1 MVLIGQPR
9 RANKK
14 EKSKGRYLVPAVEQA
29 SRILFCLAGT
39 GASHMSLIEIC
50 AQVGIHKSKAFSILE
65 TLQRFGLVQRNTDG
79 KRYALGPSLVSLS
92 RKVLDNLSPPRLAQ
106 PILEELAGKADST
119 AVLGLIIDKSVFI
132 AAKHEGQSDIG
143 VTMRIGHRFP
153 LTYGAH
159 GKAIAA
165 FLPKKERDLLLGGK
179 DLCFHGDPVKLDR
192 ARLKK
197 ELAQCLR
204 DGFAED
210 LGELNRGLHVVAS
223 PVLGPN
229 RAPIGFIEIF
239 VLFSAKAAHRFGPL
253 VAEAGK
259 KLSRQLGAEIDEKK
273 GRFLTVAT

>member
-1 MVLIGQPR
+1 MVLYGQPG
-9 RANKK
+9 RADKK
-14 EKSKGRYLVPAVEQA
+14 KRSEERYLVPAVEQA
-29 SRILFCLAGT
+29 SRVLFCLAGT

-79 KRYALGPSLVSLS
+79 KRYALGPGLVSLS

-106 PILEELAGKADST
+106 PILEALAGKSDST

-132 AAKHEGQSDIG
+132 AAKHEGEGNIG

-165 FLPKKERDLLLGGK
+165 FLPMEERDLLLEGK
-179 DLCFHGDPVKLDR
+179 DLYFHGDPAKLDR
-192 ARLKK
+192 TRLKK
-197 ELAQCLR
+197 EISQCR
-204 DGFAED
+204 REGFAED

-229 RAPIGFIEIF
+229 RAPIGFVEIF
-239 VLFSAKAAHRFGPL
+239 VLFSARAAHRFGPL
-253 VAEAGK
+253 VAEAGR
-259 KLSRQLGAEIDEKK
+259 KLSRQLGAEMDEP
-273 GRFLTVAT
+273 RDDF